1 VADDIKE
8 KVISIV
14 CDRLG
19 VTPDKLN
26 DSVSY
31 TKDLGADSL
40 DLVELVMALEDT
52 FGMNIPDEETQKIQ
66 TIGDTVNYIQEHLK

>member
-1 VADDIKE
+1 MSAEIKE
-8 KVISIV
+8 KVYAIV

-19 VTPDKLN
+19 VTADKLN
-26 DSVSY
+26 LETSY

-66 TIGDTVNYIQEHLK
+66 SVGDTIKYIEEHVS

>member
-1 VADDIKE
+1 MGEEIKD
-8 KVISIV
+8 KIYAIV
-14 CDRLG
+14 CDCLG

-26 DSVSY
+26 NETSY

-66 TIGDTVNYIQEHLK
+66 TVGDTIKYITEHTS

>member
-1 VADDIKE
+1 MGEDIKE
-8 KVISIV
+8 KVFGIV

-19 VTPDKLN
+19 VTPDKLKPET
-26 DSVSY
+26 SY

-66 TIGDTVNYIQEHLK
+66 TVGDTIKYIEEHVS